1 MTSPFRLPT
10 GPAEHVE
17 RALCVLAHPDDVDF
31 GSAGTVATWTA
42 AGTEVTYC
50 IVTDGDAGGFDET
63 PRDQMGPLRQAEQ
76 RAAAAAVGV
85 SDVRFLGYPDGR
97 LELTLDLRRDISRV
111 IRQVR
116 PQRVLTSS
124 PERFWD
130 RIGASHPDHMT
141 VGESTLRAVYPDAR
155 NPFAFPE
162 LLADEGLDAWT
173 VSEVWLGA
181 SPRADHAVDV
191 TDVVDRKFAALR
203 SHVTQVSHNPDLE
216 KFVTAWMSQTASP
229 VRPARRPA
237 GRGLPRR
244 PHHVICGPPD
254 HTAATS
260 RAPAAWSVSC
270 HASGTLRAPLRVTRS
285 LAGSPPWPTTHG
297 RNWSSRRGRRRHPG
311 DDVRLEGA
319 AHGNQVLRHL
329 VARAARRQAAPARL
343 TELVE
348 AGDAQPF
355 EPMEGRR
362 MNGWILLG
370 DSATGRPWSRK
381 RAATWPRRTPDMD
394 VAALADLLHEAAET
408 HHRVYRI
415 TDGEDRTGR
424 PGTRPGC

>member
-1 MTSPFRLPT
+1 VSSPFGPPPR
-10 GPAEHVE
+10 PAEHVE

-63 PRDQMGPLRQAEQ
+63 PRHEMGPLRQAEQ
-76 RAAAAAVGV
+76 RAAAKAVGV

-124 PERFWD
+124 PERFFE

-162 LLADEGLDAWT
+162 LLADEGLEAWT

-181 SPRADHAVDV
+181 SPRTDHAVDV

-203 SHVTQVSHNPDLE
+203 SHVSQVGHLPDVE
-216 KFVTAWMSQTASP
+216 RFVTDWMRGTA
-229 VRPARRPA
+229 RQH
-237 GRGLPRR
+237 GLPDGRLAEAF
-244 PHHVICGPPD
+244 HVV
-254 HTAATS
+254 HT
-260 RAPAAWSVSC
+260 
-270 HASGTLRAPLRVTRS
+270 G
-285 LAGSPPWPTTHG
+285 
-297 RNWSSRRGRRRHPG
+297 
-311 DDVRLEGA
+311 
-319 AHGNQVLRHL
+319 
-329 VARAARRQAAPARL
+329 
-343 TELVE
+343 
-348 AGDAQPF
+348 
-355 EPMEGRR
+355 
-362 MNGWILLG
+362 
-370 DSATGRPWSRK
+370 
-381 RAATWPRRTPDMD
+381 
-394 VAALADLLHEAAET
+394 
-408 HHRVYRI
+408 
-415 TDGEDRTGR
+415 
-424 PGTRPGC
+424 